1 MNKWIKQQLN
11 KCNFDLPS
19 YDDDT
24 TNIIIPKKTIDNIVK
39 KSKEK

>member
-11 KCNFDLPS
+11 KCNFDLPL
-19 YDDDT
+19 YDDT